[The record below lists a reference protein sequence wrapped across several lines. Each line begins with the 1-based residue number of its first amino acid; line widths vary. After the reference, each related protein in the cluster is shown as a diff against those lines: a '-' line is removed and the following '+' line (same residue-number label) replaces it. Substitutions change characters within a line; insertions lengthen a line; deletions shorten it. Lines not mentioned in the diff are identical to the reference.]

1 MLTRLGKEHHP
12 PRGWQ
17 AAWPFV
23 ESFHGAV
30 QPPQFCED
38 GAVTTV
44 VILVMAAAALG
55 ALILMNRN
63 ATLLFKATVQGGRIV
78 QLRGRAPKRL
88 VRDFND
94 VLGQRPVASATLRV
108 CSEGERAV
116 LRATG
121 DLNDGEMQR
130 LRNVLGTF
138 PTAKI
143 RSEPFR
149 IQ

>member
-1 MLTRLGKEHHP
+1 
-12 PRGWQ
+12 
-17 AAWPFV
+17 
-23 ESFHGAV
+23 
-30 QPPQFCED
+30 
-38 GAVTTV
+38 VTTV

-63 ATLLFKATVQGGRIV
+63 ATLLFGARVAGGRIV
-78 QLRGRAPKRL
+78 RLRGRAPKRL

-94 VLGQRPVASATLRV
+94 VLGQRPVSSATLRV
-108 CSEGERAV
+108 CAEGDRAV
-116 LRATG
+116 LQAKG

-138 PTAKI
+138 PVAKI

-149 IQ
+149 VQ

>member
-1 MLTRLGKEHHP
+1 MG
-12 PRGWQ
+12 
-17 AAWPFV
+17 V
-23 ESFHGAV
+23 
-30 QPPQFCED
+30 
-38 GAVTTV
+38 VTTV

-55 ALILMNRN
+55 ALVLLNRN
-63 ATLLFKATVQGGRIV
+63 ATLLFKARVQGGRIV

-88 VRDFND
+88 VREIND
-94 VLGQRPVASATLRV
+94 VLGQRPVSNASLRV
-108 CSEGERAV
+108 CSEGDRAV

-143 RSEPFR
+143 RSEPYR
-149 IQ
+149 VQ